1 MTYRFE
7 TLEILITNKGIKP
20 VQFSKFP
27 SNSVFTN
34 KGAKIYIVMKD
45 KETVYVG
52 KTLQQIGT
60 KLGQG
65 FRAYQNAKN
74 KGIRISGYGGY
85 KWTSMFENKTLKLLV
100 FNFGEVNKDSDKANE
115 FIEAIEAEIVFQ
127 IRNRSEK
134 WPIGQ
139 NEIHFNNTNKN
150 AEKLALNILRDIK

>member
-85 KWTSMFENKTLKLLV
+85 KWTSMFENKTLKLDLCKPFGQIIVNLQITHGDKCSGGNCV
-100 FNFGEVNKDSDKANE
+100 FEILTVTFCAYPV
-115 FIEAIEAEIVFQ
+115 IENQYNTAICFVPDQPAETLPVF
-127 IRNRSEK
+127 E
-134 WPIGQ
+134 
-139 NEIHFNNTNKN
+139 
-150 AEKLALNILRDIK
+150 